1 MFIAAFF
8 ACVATT
14 LPDGRADVLILFFN
28 GVLDRFIFGDRVAD
42 MVLLGSWKMCLPLPG
57 SFFLAGL
64 RSRDEGCVC
73 FLLFFYLGR
82 LITSET
88 LTLQANKPK
97 RSFHTG
103 ISYGLGPGASAQKE
117 APQL

>member
-64 RSRDEGCVC
+64 RSRLRAD
-73 FLLFFYLGR
+73 
-82 LITSET
+82 
-88 LTLQANKPK
+88 
-97 RSFHTG
+97 
-103 ISYGLGPGASAQKE
+103 PGALKCRGVPVGCWPSSVTSA
-117 APQL
+117 LSRS